1 MFPFAFCLF
10 VCLFFVCLF
19 VCLFVCFVLF
29 FISQCGSSSEQDS
42 ASPMAHLESP
52 GQGSV
57 SQALCQ
63 PTHTHTHTQEH
74 YKMSLNTVFTQQAAH
89 ILCTLSR
96 QLSNMVYVLD
106 IVCETCHLRSCT
118 HTVSHHYLRL
128 GQVKVEKQDFCS
140 YFVRLPRSPDVQ

>member
-1 MFPFAFCLF
+1 
-10 VCLFFVCLF
+10 
-19 VCLFVCFVLF
+19 
-29 FISQCGSSSEQDS
+29 
-42 ASPMAHLESP
+42 
-52 GQGSV
+52 
-57 SQALCQ
+57 
-63 PTHTHTHTQEH
+63 
-74 YKMSLNTVFTQQAAH
+74 MSLNTVFTQQAAH